1 MPTKVSAL
9 SLLDPKAHFFARSI
23 RFSLPTQVLNA
34 RTALDGDGATDGSNC
49 IAAEET
55 YDDMCGIG
63 VALWSSP
70 SPTARTERPAGS
82 PKAAGIPKAVLRR
95 RGPDA
100 QAEVVVG
107 ELHTTGFELHLT
119 AAVLHMRGDAC
130 RPQPLRSDAGD
141 VLLWNGEIFGGVAVG
156 VGESD
161 TERLLSALVQAAG
174 AGGDDDAVPQL
185 LASLRGPWALA
196 FWHAASHTLWYGR
209 DGFGRR
215 SLLRATA
222 EDEGCEALLLCSV
235 AAPLPPLLAPLQLD
249 APGHPDHLDE
259 AKRMPAWHELPA
271 NGLGRVRVA
280 LGGGLAHAWLPRAAA
295 LPPPP
300 LPLPPCLRAPPPP
313 PTADEPLSTEACEAA

>member
-1 MPTKVSAL
+1 
-9 SLLDPKAHFFARSI
+9 
-23 RFSLPTQVLNA
+23 
-34 RTALDGDGATDGSNC
+34 
-49 IAAEET
+49 
-55 YDDMCGIG
+55 MCGIG

-70 SPTARTERPAGS
+70 SRTAHPERPAGA
-82 PKAAGIPKAVLRR
+82 PKAAGIPKVAGIPKAVLRR

-141 VLLWNGEIFGGVAVG
+141 VLLWNGEIFGGGVAVG

-161 TERLLSALVQAAG
+161 TERLLSALMQAAG
-174 AGGDDDAVPQL
+174 AGGGDDAVPQL
-185 LASLRGPWALA
+185 LGSLRGPWALA

-215 SLLRATA
+215 SLLRAGATA
-222 EDEGCEALLLCSV
+222 EGQGCEALLLCSV
-235 AAPLPPLLAPLQLD
+235 AAPLPPLLAPLHLD
-249 APGHPDHLDE
+249 APGHPTGDPSGDPTGDPGHLDE
-259 AKRMPAWHELPA
+259 ATRMPAGNKPQMPAWHELPA
-271 NGLGRVRVA
+271 NGLGRVRFA

-300 LPLPPCLRAPPPP
+300 MPLPACLRAPPPP
-313 PTADEPLSTEACEAA
+313 PTAGEPLSTEACETA